1 MELHEQLDQVK
12 DAKTFLVF
20 ARALTE
26 DKLNGDWENGTIE
39 AFLDGAIAWAKA
51 SNFGVDQG
59 LQGSNLWGQFANF
72 LYSGKI
78 YE

>member
-12 DAKTFLVF
+12 DANTFLAF
-20 ARALTE
+20 AHALAE
-26 DKLNGDWENGTIE
+26 DKSNGDWENGTIE
-39 AFLDGAIAWAKA
+39 AFLDGAIEWAEA

-59 LQGSNLWGQFANF
+59 LQPSNPWRQFANF
-72 LYSGKI
+72 LYCGKI

>member
-12 DAKTFLVF
+12 DANTSQAF
-20 ARALTE
+20 AHALAE
-26 DKLNGDWENGTIE
+26 DKSNGDWENGTIE
-39 AFLDGAIAWAKA
+39 AFLDGAIAWAEA

-59 LQGSNLWGQFANF
+59 LQASNPWGQFANF
-72 LYSGKI
+72 LYCGKI